1 MLVNL
6 PTTAFADVTANVRG
20 IISDLW
26 PYIAILLGVV
36 IGFFIIESVIF
47 AVIRKKDDHP
57 PVN

>member
-47 AVIRKKDDHP
+47 SVIGKKDNEP
-57 PVN
+57 PAH